1 MTGRRRFRRPHVVL
15 PALLWATV
23 LALVPQGG
31 EAAPL
36 PPAARGSADPAH
48 LEARQIV
55 AHLVA
60 LGVSPED
67 ARARLDD
74 LSDAERQALSQ
85 RLEEIGTGGSVAAVF
100 AIGIIVGLVAVLVLE
115 LIGRRVLSRP
125 SEQ

>member
-1 MTGRRRFRRPHVVL
+1 MTGRRLRRPHVVL
-15 PALLWATV
+15 PVLLWAAV
-23 LALVPQGG
+23 LALVPRGG

-36 PPAARGSADPAH
+36 PPAATGSDDAAD
-48 LEARQIV
+48 LEARQVV

-60 LGVSPED
+60 LGVSPGD
-67 ARARLDD
+67 ARARLSA
-74 LSDAERQALSQ
+74 LSDAERQALAR
-85 RLEEIGTGGSVAAVF
+85 RLDEIGTGGSLAAVL